1 MRPVPGSDA
10 ERAGVR
16 RVTPA
21 DTELRARG
29 VVHSVIV
36 TTLPAG
42 VARAVPA
49 LRIGPIEI
57 WPPIVLAPMSGVT
70 NRTMRALYK
79 PFGFGLTVTEFV
91 SSNALQYG
99 SKRTMEMIDQHGVE
113 RPVSTQLWGNDPAI
127 MALAAKLVRECGAD
141 IVDINFGC
149 PAPKVTKTE
158 GGSACLRDVDRCE
171 AIMKAVVDAV
181 NCPVT
186 MKMRLGWTEQ
196 SMVFVEVAK
205 RAQSAGVR
213 AITLH
218 ARTAK
223 QFYKGNADWSKIA
236 ELKRAVDIPVIG
248 NGDLADPHDAMR
260 RMRESGVDAVMLG
273 RATLGN
279 PWLVSRLRA
288 LMEGREP
295 DAVPNAPDRLR
306 FAVHH
311 YCVMVDE
318 WGEARAAPQM
328 RKHLGYYLK
337 GFAGASALRE
347 RLMRTET
354 AEETLAILH
363 ATIEALESRA
373 GELAVA

>member
-1 MRPVPGSDA
+1 MVHFLVVTRTVPPLK
-10 ERAGVR
+10 V
-16 RVTPA
+16 
-21 DTELRARG
+21 
-29 VVHSVIV
+29 
-36 TTLPAG
+36 
-42 VARAVPA
+42 
-49 LRIGPIEI
+49 GPLDV

-70 NRTMRALYK
+70 NRTLRALYK

-99 SKRTMEMIDQHGVE
+99 NKRTMEMIDQHGVE
-113 RPVSTQLWGNDPAI
+113 QPVSTQLWGNDPAI
-127 MALAAKLVRECGAD
+127 MALAAKVVRECGAD

-158 GGSACLRDVDRCE
+158 GGSACLRDVGRCE
-171 AIMKAVVDAV
+171 AIMKAVVAAV
-181 NCPVT
+181 DCPVT
-186 MKMRLGWTEQ
+186 VKMRLGWTE
-196 SMVFVEVAK
+196 SELVFVEVAR
-205 RAQSAGVR
+205 RAEAVGVQ
-213 AITLH
+213 ALTLH

-223 QFYKGNADWSKIA
+223 QFYKGSADWSKIA
-236 ELKRAVDIPVIG
+236 ELKAAVGIPVIG
-248 NGDLADPHDAMR
+248 NGDLNDPHAALA

-295 DAVPNAPDRLR
+295 EPVPAAPERLR

-311 YCVMVDE
+311 YHTMVAE
-318 WGEARAAPQM
+318 WGEARAVPQM

-347 RLMRTET
+347 RLMRTAT
-354 AEETLAILH
+354 AAETLA
-363 ATIEALESRA
+363 ALEETIAQLDAQRH
-373 GELAVA
+373 ELAVA